1 MTKEEQAVIDAVV
14 VMQSRSDVEP
24 MPSRLRDAAA
34 LLEASYQKW
43 RLADAQFPEVYAHLI
58 LGPAVGHDADRQ
70 RINCFHNGAGSKSDE
85 CLARLVMNLLNQRGK
100 K

>member
-1 MTKEEQAVIDAVV
+1 VTKEEQAVIDAVV

-24 MPSRLRDAAA
+24 MPSRLRDAAS

-43 RLADAQFPEVYAHLI
+43 RLADAQLPEVYRHLI
-58 LGPAVGHDADRQ
+58 IGPEAPHAADRSQ
-70 RINCFHNGAGSKSDE
+70 INCFHNGTANKSDE